1 MTNPRN
7 RAFTLIELL
16 VVVAIIALLI
26 GILLPALSAAKEAA
40 RAVQCQANLHGI
52 GLAMEFYASDN
63 KDQYVRASADLY
75 STNLKRWHGER
86 LVNTDPFDPARGPL
100 ATYLGE
106 SGKIKRCPTFES
118 AIGVGTGV
126 IADNAFESGCGGYGI
141 NQNWVGS
148 RCWKIGQ
155 SDTAYQSYSK
165 RTEFN
170 SPFET
175 VAFTDTALAQ
185 GNGTGKHVT
194 EYSFVEPRW
203 FMEPTAPYGPIPA
216 WGDPTPSIHFRHN
229 GKANVLWLDSHA
241 NTREFESTSTT
252 CYDYGGDIVANHIG
266 WFGPDDFTL
275 FDTN

>member
-1 MTNPRN
+1 VTNPRN

-26 GILLPALSAAKEAA
+26 GILLPALSGAKEAA

-63 KDQYVRASADLY
+63 KDRYVRASPDIY
-75 STNLKRWHGER
+75 TTNLKRWHGER

-100 ATYLGE
+100 TVYLGE
-106 SGKIKRCPTFES
+106 SGKIKRCPTLDF
-118 AIGVGTGV
+118 AGVKTDV
-126 IADNAFESGCGGYGI
+126 AADNAFEAGCGGYGM

-148 RCWKIGQ
+148 RCWVLGQ
-155 SDTAYQSYSK
+155 GDPGYQGFSR

-170 SPFET
+170 SAFDT
-175 VAFTDTALAQ
+175 VAFTDAALAM
-185 GNGTGKHVT
+185 GNGASRYVV
-194 EYSFVEPRW
+194 EYAFAEPRW
-203 FMEPTAPYGPIPA
+203 FMDFAAPYGPYPS

-229 GKANVLWLDSHA
+229 GKTNVLWLDSHA
-241 NTREFESTSTT
+241 NTRELDETSTT
-252 CYDYGGDIVANHIG
+252 CWDYGGDIVGNHIG
-266 WFGPDDFTL
+266 WFGPSDFTL